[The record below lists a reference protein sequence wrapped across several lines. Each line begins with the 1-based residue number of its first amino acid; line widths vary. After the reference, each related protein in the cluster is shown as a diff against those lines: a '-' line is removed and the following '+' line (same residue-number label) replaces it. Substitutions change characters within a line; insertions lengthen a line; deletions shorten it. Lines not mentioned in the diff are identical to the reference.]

1 MKYLDDN
8 DDVQEKKMMEIESV
22 EMNVETYRIHRI
34 GKRNYVER

>member
-22 EMNVETYRIHRI
+22 EMNVETYRIHQI